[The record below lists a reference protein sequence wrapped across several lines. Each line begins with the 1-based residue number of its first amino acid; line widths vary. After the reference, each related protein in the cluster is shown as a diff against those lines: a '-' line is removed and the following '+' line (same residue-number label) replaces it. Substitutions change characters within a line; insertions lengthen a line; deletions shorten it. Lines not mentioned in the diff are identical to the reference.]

1 MKQLSLRFKLYALV
15 VSLLLIM
22 GISIVVTAQLSLGDM
37 EERLTAETRGTV
49 QGIVM
54 DQLGAT
60 AGKYGELVSGQFAT
74 AFRTPE
80 VVRNVIIRN
89 IQADSSGRISRTALQ
104 PTISGNLPV
113 GSRVVVRLWTMRCRF
128 WSVS

>member
-37 EERLTAETRGTV
+37 EERLTAETRDTV

-54 DQLGAT
+54 DQLA
-60 AGKYGELVSGQFAT
+60 
-74 AFRTPE
+74 
-80 VVRNVIIRN
+80 
-89 IQADSSGRISRTALQ
+89 RISHSA
-104 PTISGNLPV
+104 PTTFADQA
-113 GSRVVVRLWTMRCRF
+113 W
-128 WSVS
+128 